1 MKEIEWKVLSELM
14 KNSRRSD
21 RELAK
26 VIGSSQPTISRTR
39 KRLEKKGY
47 IQEYTMIPDF
57 QKLGYQILAIML
69 FKYKKYFDQSKI
81 EKAKEIIYE
90 AFKTGPFEIIMAERA
105 TGVGYNAIMI
115 SIHKDYT
122 SFVELKNWAQQFYE
136 LELERIDSILVN
148 LTDPVRYKP
157 LTLSTLARYIR
168 PQKRKRMKDE

>member
-69 FKYKKYFDQSKI
+69 FKYKKHFDQTKI
-81 EKAKEIIYE
+81 EKAKEILYE
-90 AFKTGPFEIIMAERA
+90 TFKTGPFEIIMAERA
-105 TGVGYNAIMI
+105 TGVGYNAVMI

-122 SFVELKNWAQQFYE
+122 SFAELTSWAQQFYE
-136 LELERIDSILVN
+136 LELEKIDSILIS
-148 LTDPVRYKP
+148 LSDQVRYKP
-157 LTLSTLARYIR
+157 LTLSTLAKHFL
-168 PQKRKRMKDE
+168 PQREKDE